1 MSRSV
6 AVTPEVPLIATVPV
20 TATGFAMLETATV
33 GLFRIETGSG
43 VVLVTLVALPVTP
56 EVPYAIFMTWK

>member
-20 TATGFAMLETATV
+20 TVTVGMLETTTV
-33 GLFRIETGSG
+33 GLFIIETGSG